1 MTQTITIRY
10 RLYVD
15 DPIPLIRLS
24 ETYRDACNFVSERV
38 ASEGPVTELP
48 DRKRFQKRFYATLRA
63 KFGLKSQMAISVT
76 WTVHAR
82 YSTLITQIRDS
93 EKAAEAWDKRKA
105 ELETKG
111 RTFLNLYLFCIS
123 HPPSRFI

>member
-1 MTQTITIRY
+1 MTQTITAKY

-15 DPIPLIRLS
+15 DPTPLVEVS
-24 ETYRDACNFVSERV
+24 EAYRNACNFVSERV

-82 YSTLITQIRDS
+82 YSTLITQIRNS
-93 EKAAEAWDKRKA
+93 EKAAESWDKRKA
-105 ELETKG
+105 ELEAKG
-111 RTFLNLYLFCIS
+111 ENQTRNA
-123 HPPSRFI
+123 PR